1 MTDSSSQDG
10 GAPPDGDLAR
20 AAASGDR
27 SALDAL
33 LRRHQRW
40 IYNLALRMLWNAHD
54 AEDATQEI
62 LLKIATRLGS
72 YRGES
77 TLRTWAW
84 RIAANH
90 ILSRRR
96 GRTEEVIHGFEC
108 YGAALAATAETEW
121 NEVGPEDRLLVQEAA
136 IGCTVGL
143 LLCLDREQR
152 LAFVLG
158 EIFGAT
164 DAEGADVMGTRRDAF
179 RQRLSRARRQLY
191 AFLQDR
197 CGLADP
203 RNPCRCERKTRGF
216 VKAGI
221 VDPRRLVFA
230 AEHVARVE
238 QIAPERA
245 DALGR
250 AARAGFARLY
260 RSQPFQEGPDL
271 AARLL
276 KLLDDPTARSS
287 LAGRG

>member
-1 MTDSSSQDG
+1 MTDPSFQDS

-27 SALDAL
+27 AALDAL

-40 IYNLALRMLWNAHD
+40 IYNLALRMLWD
-54 AEDATQEI
+54 ASDAQDAAQEI

-90 ILSRRR
+90 LLSRRR

-108 YGAALAATAETEW
+108 YGAALAATADTEGT
-121 NEVGPEDRLLVQEAA
+121 EGPEDRLLVQEAA

-164 DAEGADVMGTRRDAF
+164 DAEGAEVMGIRRDAF

-230 AEHVARVE
+230 SEHVVRVE
-238 QIAPERA
+238 QVAPARA

-250 AARAGFARLY
+250 AAHAGFARLY
-260 RSQPFQEGPDL
+260 RSQPLQEGPDL
-271 AARLL
+271 AARLIA
-276 KLLDDPTARSS
+276 LLEDPTPSR
-287 LAGRG
+287 

>member
-1 MTDSSSQDG
+1 MTDPSLQDG
-10 GAPPDGDLAR
+10 VTLPDGDLAR
-20 AAASGDR
+20 SAASGDR
-27 SALDAL
+27 SALDML

-40 IYNLALRMLWNAHD
+40 IYNLALRMLWDGND

-72 YRGES
+72 FRGES
-77 TLRTWAW
+77 ALRTWAW

-90 ILSRRR
+90 LLSLRR
-96 GRTEEVIHGFEC
+96 GRTEKVIHGFEC
-108 YGAALAATAETEW
+108 YGAALAATPDAEW
-121 NEVGPEDRLLVQEAA
+121 SAMGPEDRLLVQEAE

-158 EIFGAT
+158 EIFGMT
-164 DAEGADVMGTRRDAF
+164 DAEGADVMGTSRDAF

-203 RNPCRCERKTRGF
+203 RNPCRCQRKTRGF

-238 QIAPERA
+238 QVAPERA
-245 DALGR
+245 DALAR
-250 AARAGFARLY
+250 ASHAGFARLY
-260 RSQPFQEGPDL
+260 RSQPLQEGPDL
-271 AARLL
+271 VARLL
-276 KLLDDPTARSS
+276 ALLDVGPDA
-287 LAGRG
+287 LL

>member
-158 EIFGAT
+158 EIFGPGGRT
-164 DAEGADVMGTRRDAF
+164 EV
-179 RQRLSRARRQLY
+179 S
-191 AFLQDR
+191 
-197 CGLADP
+197 
-203 RNPCRCERKTRGF
+203 
-216 VKAGI
+216 
-221 VDPRRLVFA
+221 
-230 AEHVARVE
+230 VAREAPATAVVRVRDDGIG
-238 QIAPERA
+238 IAPEVRSRLFEPFAQSA
-245 DALGR
+245 DTVDRNRGGLGLGLAL
-250 AARAGFARLY
+250 AKALV
-260 RSQPFQEGPDL
+260 DL
-271 AARLL
+271 HGGAIV
-276 KLLDDPTARSS
+276 ARSGDPSGTELVVS
-287 LAGRG
+287 LPLLAQQG